1 MDSPPDVMLETC
13 GRLVNYKPTSID
25 ASAFRGSSGQRMR
38 NERIERKCAQHELC
52 GLVSKS
58 TSLRQVYTLRLY
70 TMANSLTSLLLVRL
84 SFVLCLL
91 VQAKSK
97 VNIFIVW
104 LDLCSEISSSKV
116 PVNIMTFLYAGVLII
131 EKEPSSLLIPANEIG
146 VFSCQARCR
155 CNGYWKVNGTRHH
168 SIDTRRMIS
177 NYTESSGTL
186 TLTVNASE
194 AMNNTSI
201 QCNYE
206 ENGIGIGYNY
216 SAIVYLL
223 VVSSKYENLI
233 PL

>member
-1 MDSPPDVMLETC
+1 
-13 GRLVNYKPTSID
+13 
-25 ASAFRGSSGQRMR
+25 MR
-38 NERIERKCAQHELC
+38 NERIERKCAQHEHC

-58 TSLRQVYTLRLY
+58 TSLKFGFQFTSDRYALSDCSY
-70 TMANSLTSLLLVRL
+70 TMANSLISLLLVRL

-97 VNIFIVW
+97 VNMFIVW
-104 LDLCSEISSSKV
+104 LDMCSKISSSKV

-146 VFSCQARCR
+146 VFSCQARCS

-168 SIDTRRMIS
+168 SINTRRMIS

-186 TLTVNASE
+186 ILTVNASE

-223 VVSSKYENLI
+223 VISSKYENLI